1 MTARTTRTTRIA
13 VVGAG
18 SLLALGLLTSPA
30 FAADGAQAGAT
41 VSTGA
46 ATAALSQTLDVVNQA
61 CADAAN
67 VTGTATSAVG
77 SVLGSD
83 SGISVAAQPAGAGP
97 LNLSVSLPALGNT
110 LSGLG
115 GLPLVGSLVSGT
127 QAAPL
132 NVSCTA
138 AGNGGLGLS
147 AAGVDALVNAV
158 APGLDLSGVTLPA
171 GLSLSADGNVVGP
184 APAAPAAAPAG
195 QASTS
200 VKATAASP
208 TVRAGAAA
216 PPRTATANLTATPAS
231 ASSGSGSGGILAQT
245 VGSPGALARTGAG
258 VGLLSLLGMAL
269 FGSGR
274 LVAFSRKL
282 LRHAG

>member
-46 ATAALSQTLDVVNQA
+46 ATAALSQTLDAVNRA
-61 CADAAN
+61 CADASHVA
-67 VTGTATSAVG
+67 GTATSAAG
-77 SVLGSD
+77 SVLGPD
-83 SGISVAAQPAGAGP
+83 SGISIAAQPAGVGP

-115 GLPLVGSLVSGT
+115 GLPLVGSLVSGA

-132 NVSCTA
+132 NVSCAA
-138 AGNGGLGLS
+138 AGDGSVGLS
-147 AAGVDALVNAV
+147 AAGVGALVNAI
-158 APGLDLSGVTLPA
+158 APGLDLSGVSLPG
-171 GLSLSADGNVVGP
+171 GLSLSADGSVAGP

-195 QASTS
+195 ASTG
-200 VKATAASP
+200 VQATAVSP
-208 TVRAGAAA
+208 TVRASASA
-216 PPRTATANLTATPAS
+216 PPRTANLTAAPAS
-231 ASSGSGSGGILAQT
+231 ASSGSGSNGILAQT

-258 VGLLSLLGMAL
+258 VGLLSLLGVGL

-274 LVAFSRKL
+274 LLAFSRRL
-282 LRHAG
+282 IRIG